1 MTMGNQPS
9 QQLLL
14 FAQSVLLG
22 LSAGVL
28 YDLLRPFRRKR
39 PGIVH
44 LLDGGY
50 CLVVG
55 AALFRLILQRGDG
68 ELRGF
73 MILGAA
79 GGLILFFCAFSR
91 FLQPVWDF
99 WADTLAVLASLV
111 SIPVRFTRKFCKKMV
126 RRGKNLFYFA
136 RKCYTMNHTGETRQ
150 FTKEAADMRA
160 KKNVDRPR
168 ASILIKVVVVV
179 LLVALGWKV
188 YDLQG
193 QITAAEEEK
202 ARYAEQVAQMEQENA
217 ALEADIAEGPTD
229 EKLQD
234 IARDELGFVK
244 PGEYVFDPTN

>member
-1 MTMGNQPS
+1 
-9 QQLLL
+9 
-14 FAQSVLLG
+14 
-22 LSAGVL
+22 
-28 YDLLRPFRRKR
+28 
-39 PGIVH
+39 
-44 LLDGGY
+44 
-50 CLVVG
+50 
-55 AALFRLILQRGDG
+55 
-68 ELRGF
+68 
-73 MILGAA
+73 
-79 GGLILFFCAFSR
+79 
-91 FLQPVWDF
+91 
-99 WADTLAVLASLV
+99 
-111 SIPVRFTRKFCKKMV
+111 
-126 RRGKNLFYFA
+126 
-136 RKCYTMNHTGETRQ
+136 
-150 FTKEAADMRA
+150 MRA

-168 ASILIKVVVVV
+168 ASILIKVVVVA